1 MNWRYAPILICTI
14 WVAGCATTEHAD
26 DASREA
32 QRKAWDDM
40 TLSQKVLDVNL
51 WVLEEAAY
59 SLGQSGTS
67 FKP

>member
-1 MNWRYAPILICTI
+1 
-14 WVAGCATTEHAD
+14 VAGCATTEHAD